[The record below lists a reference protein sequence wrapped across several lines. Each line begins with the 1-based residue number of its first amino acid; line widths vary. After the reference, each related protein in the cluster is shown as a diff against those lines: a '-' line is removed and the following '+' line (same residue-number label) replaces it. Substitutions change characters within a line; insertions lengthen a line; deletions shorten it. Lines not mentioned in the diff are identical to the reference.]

1 MAEVFLSRMAG
12 PQGFERLVALK
23 KVRSRLTEDPRFVER
38 LVSEARIMVRLS
50 HGNICQV
57 LDFGMMDGQYF
68 LAMEY
73 VSGCDLSV
81 LLHGLSMSHEAFPP
95 VLAAFITAEVCR
107 GLDYAHRRSDESG
120 RPLGVVH
127 RDVTPENV
135 LISHDGEV
143 KLTDFGISM
152 ARGLGTP
159 EDGEGV
165 VVGKAAYLAPE
176 QLTGTSGDARTD
188 VFSTG
193 ILLWEMLVGRPLFRR
208 AGQRETIDAVLRQPI
223 VPPSRLRPE
232 VPAELDAITQ
242 RALARKPGDRY
253 PSAAAMLEDVSRFL
267 AATAPGI
274 TGAPLAELVARLS
287 PRTISTDEA
296 LQTTEVTVP
305 HEVVSLATSDVPS
318 SGTRRPMPSRPSLPA
333 AAPALVMPAMP
344 APTGAVP
351 ARPSTVPFEAPAPA
365 RSRVLL
371 PAALLAAFAVVA
383 VVGVAL
389 ALRPEPAL
397 RSTPLGTAALGSGA
411 GPGLQPP
418 PAPGDARAET
428 LAPPG
433 VPGGS
438 LSGSGSDPGFQPP
451 AAPGDARQDVVAPPG
466 APGGS
471 SSGSGSGSGS
481 SSAAPGGS
489 SAGAGGHREPR
500 EPREPG
506 RGVGANAGGG
516 AERPPPP
523 RGEGGFINVNARPW
537 GKVYVDGRLLAD
549 ETPARLS
556 VGSGP
561 HVVKVYFVTAA
572 RYSPARQ
579 VTVEPGQTR
588 GMFFELQEAP

>member
-267 AATAPGI
+267 AATAPGM

-333 AAPALVMPAMP
+333 AAPALVMPATP

-351 ARPSTVPFEAPAPA
+351 SRPSTIPFEAPAPA
-365 RSRVLL
+365 PSRLLL

-383 VVGVAL
+383 GVGGAL
-389 ALRPEPAL
+389 ALRPEPAI
-397 RSTPLGTAALGSGA
+397 RSTPLALPRSGEPPVLGAAA
-411 GPGLQPP
+411 ATPGPATPSAPVP
-418 PAPGDARAET
+418 PAPAA
-428 LAPPG
+428 APPEAPA
-433 VPGGS
+433 VE
-438 LSGSGSDPGFQPP
+438 PP
-451 AAPGDARQDVVAPPG
+451 ASSPTPPVPSVSEPSVAVRRPATEGPGR
-466 APGGS
+466 
-471 SSGSGSGSGS
+471 
-481 SSAAPGGS
+481 
-489 SAGAGGHREPR
+489 R

-506 RGVGANAGGG
+506 HGASGSAGAGNDRLP
-516 AERPPPP
+516 APP
-523 RGEGGFINVNARPW
+523 RGDGFINVNARPW